1 MMYYILQKD
10 VMQIMN
16 LDKLAKDF
24 WWALTASSTIDK
36 LPDSIIF
43 TDTDGNI
50 QHFNRKAQEVFGL
63 VYEEFK
69 TEKFDNIIIDG
80 VKHVRESLESSK
92 PVLATAIVAGREFY
106 VELNATRKGEGYC
119 VSVRDLTKLTGELVN
134 EEKIAKFN
142 CEKNAMLAKLEGD
155 LKSPLTSISGFSKGL
170 LDGLGGNL
178 SEKQTKYVKI
188 INSNAEELYHFMDK
202 LLEFSKAESSIYE
215 SVFHNFDIIE
225 ALKSVAKEFESVF
238 AEKKLTFDIN
248 YECISKRNIFSDSNA
263 IKSAFR
269 NILDV
274 AISMTETGVVL
285 VKLSIPDDETCLK
298 YNLGVN
304 PESYLQITIRDTGV
318 GIAEDEMKYL
328 CEPYAQLEK
337 GKKNFLRSLEL
348 GTATIMIKRADGIID
363 IYSEVMKGT
372 EYSIILP
379 IEKV

>member
-92 PVLATAIVAGREFY
+92 PVLATAIVVGREFY

-215 SVFHNFDIIE
+215 SEFHNFDIIE

-248 YECISKRNIFSDSNA
+248 YEGISKRNVFSDSNA

-379 IEKV
+379 VEKV

>member
-1 MMYYILQKD
+1 
-10 VMQIMN
+10 
-16 LDKLAKDF
+16 
-24 WWALTASSTIDK
+24 
-36 LPDSIIF
+36 
-43 TDTDGNI
+43 
-50 QHFNRKAQEVFGL
+50 
-63 VYEEFK
+63 
-69 TEKFDNIIIDG
+69 
-80 VKHVRESLESSK
+80 
-92 PVLATAIVAGREFY
+92 
-106 VELNATRKGEGYC
+106 
-119 VSVRDLTKLTGELVN
+119 
-134 EEKIAKFN
+134 
-142 CEKNAMLAKLEGD
+142 
-155 LKSPLTSISGFSKGL
+155 
-170 LDGLGGNL
+170 
-178 SEKQTKYVKI
+178 
-188 INSNAEELYHFMDK
+188 MDK

-215 SVFHNFDIIE
+215 SEFHNFDIIE

-248 YECISKRNIFSDSNA
+248 YEGISKRNVFSDSNA

-348 GTATIMIKRADGIID
+348 GTATIMIKRADGITD

>member
-92 PVLATAIVAGREFY
+92 PVLATAIVTGREFY

-215 SVFHNFDIIE
+215 SEFHNFDIIE

-248 YECISKRNIFSDSNA
+248 YEGISKRNIFSDSNA